1 MLRHSFYLGSC
12 FVIFGGHG
20 GEGGYTYL
28 RERKD
33 LSDLLQW
40 SCDKPLRHEVA
51 GVYLSKF

>member
-40 SCDKPLRHEVA
+40 SCDKPLRHGVA